1 MATRNHTGVLPEER
15 DPLLL
20 EIEEVVQ
27 HSDLWLDSPNTRL
40 GGMRPRDLLKTV
52 EGRGILHSIM
62 QSVKYGLFT

>member
-1 MATRNHTGVLPEER
+1 MA
-15 DPLLL
+15 

-40 GGMRPRDLLKTV
+40 GGMRPRDLLQT
-52 EGRGILHSIM
+52 EDGRDILHSIM